1 MTHLQG
7 FSSIS
12 QSLIV
17 LAAIA
22 IILLFVKF
30 AAPILAP
37 VLLAAFIA
45 IVSLPPLRW
54 MMEHGVPKWI
64 ALGAILFLLFDFGS
78 ILALLMTSGLE
89 GFRENLPGYQQRFEL
104 LSEQLGNWLE
114 AAGIEGSR
122 AALPD
127 MVDARKVVSF
137 VRAMLASVSNTL
149 GVGLLVLLTVAFI
162 LAEASNF
169 GPRIKKAFGDSEAF
183 ELQFG
188 RVLDSLSQY
197 MLIKIVSSF
206 ATGLVVWILLW
217 VLGIDF
223 AALWAILAFVL
234 NFIPFVGAIL
244 MMIPPVVLA
253 MVQAD
258 LEIAFLV
265 AVGFIAANTIIG
277 NVLEPR
283 FMGEGLGISTL
294 AVFLSLIFW
303 GWLLGTIGVFLS
315 VPLTIVLI
323 AALDANESTRP
334 LAVLLSTDAEGSSLS
349 DEK

>member
-12 QSLIV
+12 QALVV

-22 IILLFVKF
+22 VILLFAKF

-45 IVSLPPLRW
+45 IVALPPLRW
-54 MMEHGVPKWI
+54 MMQHGVPKWI
-64 ALGAILFLLFDFGS
+64 ALAAILFVLFDFGS

-162 LAEASNF
+162 LAEASKL
-169 GPRIKKAFGDSEAF
+169 GPRIKKAFSASESFQTQF
-183 ELQFG
+183 E
-188 RVLDSLSQY
+188 RVLGSLSQY
-197 MLIKIVSSF
+197 MLIKIASSF
-206 ATGLVVWILLW
+206 ATGLVVWVLLW
-217 VLGIDF
+217 GLGIDF

-244 MMIPPVVLA
+244 MMIPPVLLA
-253 MVQAD
+253 TVQAD
-258 LEIAFLV
+258 LETALLV

-294 AVFLSLIFW
+294 TVFLSLIFW

-323 AALDANESTRP
+323 AVLEANESTRP
-334 LAVLLSTDAEGSSLS
+334 LAVLLSADADKNSLS
-349 DEK
+349 DET

>member
-12 QSLIV
+12 QTLVI

-37 VLLAAFIA
+37 VLLAVFIA
-45 IVSLPPLRW
+45 IVSLPPLQW
-54 MMEHGVPKWI
+54 MMRHGVPKWI
-64 ALGAILFLLFDFGS
+64 ALAAILFVLFDFGS

-104 LSEQLGNWLE
+104 LSDQLGSWLE

-127 MVDARKVVSF
+127 MVDARKVVNL
-137 VRAMLASVSNTL
+137 VRVTLASVGNTL
-149 GVGLLVLLTVAFI
+149 GVGLLVLITVAFI
-162 LAEASNF
+162 LAEASKLGTRIEQVFGASENF
-169 GPRIKKAFGDSEAF
+169 KS
-183 ELQFG
+183 QFG

-197 MLIKIVSSF
+197 MLIKIISSF
-206 ATGLVVWILLW
+206 ATGLVVWVLLW
-217 VLGIDF
+217 GLGIDF
-223 AALWAILAFVL
+223 AALWAIFAFVL
-234 NFIPFVGAIL
+234 NFVPFLGAIL
-244 MMIPPVVLA
+244 MMIPPVLLA
-253 MVQAD
+253 IVQAD
-258 LEIAFLV
+258 LETALLV

-277 NVLEPR
+277 NVMEPR
-283 FMGEGLGISTL
+283 FMGKGLGISTL
-294 AVFLSLIFW
+294 TVFLSLIFW

-315 VPLTIVLI
+315 VPLTVALI
-323 AALDANESTRP
+323 AVLDANESTRP
-334 LAVLLSTDAEGSSLS
+334 LAALLRTDADESAIS
-349 DEK
+349 DEM

>member
-1 MTHLQG
+1 MTDPQG
-7 FSSIS
+7 FSSIF
-12 QSLIV
+12 QALIG

-30 AAPILAP
+30 AAPVLAP

-45 IVSLPPLRW
+45 IVSLPALQW
-54 MMEHGVPKWI
+54 MMQHGVPKWI
-64 ALGAILFLLFDFGS
+64 ALAAILFVLFDLGS

-137 VRAMLASVSNTL
+137 VRAALASVSNTL

-162 LAEASNF
+162 LAESSKL
-169 GPRIKKAFGDSEAF
+169 GPRIKKAFGDSESF
-183 ELQFG
+183 ESQWG

-206 ATGLVVWILLW
+206 ATGLIVWLLLW
-217 VLGIDF
+217 ALGIDF
-223 AALWAILAFVL
+223 AALWALLAFVL

-244 MMIPPVVLA
+244 MMIPPVLLA

-258 LEIAFLV
+258 LETALLV
-265 AVGFIAANTIIG
+265 AVGFIAANTVIG

-283 FMGEGLGISTL
+283 FMGKGLGISTL

-323 AALDANESTRP
+323 AVLEANESTRP
-334 LAVLLSTDAEGSSLS
+334 VAVLLSADEGESSLS
-349 DEK
+349 NET

>member
-12 QSLIV
+12 QALIV

-54 MMEHGVPKWI
+54 MVQHGVPKWI
-64 ALGAILFLLFDFGS
+64 ALAAILFLLFDFGS

-169 GPRIKKAFGDSEAF
+169 GPRIKKAFGGSETF
-183 ELQFG
+183 QFQFG

-244 MMIPPVVLA
+244 MMIPPVLLA
-253 MVQAD
+253 TVQAD
-258 LEIAFLV
+258 LETALLV

-294 AVFLSLIFW
+294 TVFLSLIFW

-323 AALDANESTRP
+323 AVLEANESTRP
-334 LAVLLSTDAEGSSLS
+334 LAVLLSADADKNSLS
-349 DEK
+349 DET